1 MTTLKVQ
8 LELLIITT
16 KTVDKL
22 NKLVYNTIMDKL
34 FLLVIVVGLHAYW
47 IYKLVNYDWNNFEKD
62 SEGDDFLKPYE

>member
-1 MTTLKVQ
+1 M
-8 LELLIITT
+8 
-16 KTVDKL
+16 
-22 NKLVYNTIMDKL
+22 VYNTIMDKL